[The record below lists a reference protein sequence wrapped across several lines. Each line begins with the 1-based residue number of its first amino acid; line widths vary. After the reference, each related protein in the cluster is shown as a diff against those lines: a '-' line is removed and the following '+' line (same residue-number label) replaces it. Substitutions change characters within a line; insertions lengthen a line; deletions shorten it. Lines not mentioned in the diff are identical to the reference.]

1 VQRLLTPEEVAE
13 VLAVPVETLR
23 HWRYTRTGPPVIKV
37 GKHLRYRPD
46 ALERWLEA
54 REAESQN

>member
-1 VQRLLTPEEVAE
+1 
-13 VLAVPVETLR
+13 VLGA
-23 HWRYTRTGPPVIKV
+23 TGWPPVIKV

-54 REAESQN
+54 REAESEN